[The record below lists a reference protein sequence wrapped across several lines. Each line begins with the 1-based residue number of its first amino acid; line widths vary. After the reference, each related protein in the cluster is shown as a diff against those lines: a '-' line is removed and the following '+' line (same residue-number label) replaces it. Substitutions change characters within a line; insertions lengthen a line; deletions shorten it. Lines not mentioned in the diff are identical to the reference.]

1 MSLKYRSDIQS
12 LRGIAVI
19 FVLLYHGF
27 PATFK
32 YGYLGVDSFF
42 VISGFVIAPLVTR
55 IFQQAK
61 ANPDIGFARLLKD
74 FYASRFY
81 RLAPALFVAILVS
94 LTLILVFGPIDQIKK
109 SSVQSVLTVIL
120 LGNYS
125 AYRYGGNYFYS
136 DAPFVHMWSLAVE
149 QQIYLVIP
157 ILIFMLIGGR
167 MINFTTRR
175 VLFILSVITIISFV
189 TNIFDY
195 KNIFFSENLVD
206 KIQIW
211 NFYAPYS
218 RAWQFTIGFLGYF
231 ASSQSTRKIQFKKSV
246 QFFISALVLIVLFLF
261 LCDSQIVNSSIV
273 TLTTLTFIVTKSLY
287 VLPNSFGK
295 FSTWIGNRSYSIYL
309 YHMPLVFLAKNSPF
323 VYNLNDFKEIF
334 IVLSLLITVLLASV
348 SFTKVENRFRRNT
361 SLIENTLKVKVI
373 SFLFLSVFLLS
384 FFVYMFSAKSF
395 SSQNIVPFAGEAN
408 KNCAEG
414 KMLGNKLCLI
424 ASNNSKK
431 TVMLFGDSFAGSISS
446 AVIDA
451 SKKSQ
456 LDLVYT
462 YEYGC
467 QFSLAVQNSN
477 FTKSVCRSTYLNLVT
492 YIESNKPDSVI
503 ISYDW
508 NSSLLS
514 SIKTQQSVLES
525 LLEVRKLVPKMLLV
539 VNIPSFPDEN
549 SFMRQRTIF
558 HGNHT
563 PQKVFSEL
571 EISKQRSQFSVL
583 LENWAKLHR
592 IEIMNVADF
601 ICADNLCTRFEDSNW
616 LYSDYKHLSIYG
628 ASKTIPYFEN
638 YFLNLK

>member
-1 MSLKYRSDIQS
+1 M
-12 LRGIAVI
+12 
-19 FVLLYHGF
+19 
-27 PATFK
+27 
-32 YGYLGVDSFF
+32 
-42 VISGFVIAPLVTR
+42 
-55 IFQQAK
+55 
-61 ANPDIGFARLLKD
+61 
-74 FYASRFY
+74 
-81 RLAPALFVAILVS
+81 
-94 LTLILVFGPIDQIKK
+94 
-109 SSVQSVLTVIL
+109 
-120 LGNYS
+120 
-125 AYRYGGNYFYS
+125 
-136 DAPFVHMWSLAVE
+136 
-149 QQIYLVIP
+149 
-157 ILIFMLIGGR
+157 
-167 MINFTTRR
+167 
-175 VLFILSVITIISFV
+175 
-189 TNIFDY
+189 
-195 KNIFFSENLVD
+195 D

-231 ASSQSTRKIQFKKSV
+231 ASSQSTRKIEFKKSV

-273 TLTTLTFIVTKSLY
+273 TLTTLTLIVTKSLY

-323 VYNLNDFKEIF
+323 VYNLIDFKEIF

-395 SSQNIVPFAGEAN
+395 SSQTIIPFAGEAN
-408 KNCAEG
+408 KNCTEG

-424 ASNNSKK
+424 PSNNSKK

-462 YEYGC
+462 YKYGC

-477 FTKSVCRSTYLNLVT
+477 FTKSVCRSTYFNVVT

-514 SIKTQQSVLES
+514 SIKTQQSVFDS

-583 LENWAKLHR
+583 LENWAKLYR

-601 ICADNLCTRFEDSNW
+601 ICADNFCTRFEDSNW

>member
-1 MSLKYRSDIQS
+1 
-12 LRGIAVI
+12 
-19 FVLLYHGF
+19 
-27 PATFK
+27 
-32 YGYLGVDSFF
+32 
-42 VISGFVIAPLVTR
+42 
-55 IFQQAK
+55 
-61 ANPDIGFARLLKD
+61 
-74 FYASRFY
+74 
-81 RLAPALFVAILVS
+81 
-94 LTLILVFGPIDQIKK
+94 
-109 SSVQSVLTVIL
+109 
-120 LGNYS
+120 
-125 AYRYGGNYFYS
+125 
-136 DAPFVHMWSLAVE
+136 
-149 QQIYLVIP
+149 
-157 ILIFMLIGGR
+157 
-167 MINFTTRR
+167 
-175 VLFILSVITIISFV
+175 
-189 TNIFDY
+189 
-195 KNIFFSENLVD
+195 
-206 KIQIW
+206 
-211 NFYAPYS
+211 
-218 RAWQFTIGFLGYF
+218 
-231 ASSQSTRKIQFKKSV
+231 
-246 QFFISALVLIVLFLF
+246 
-261 LCDSQIVNSSIV
+261 
-273 TLTTLTFIVTKSLY
+273 
-287 VLPNSFGK
+287 
-295 FSTWIGNRSYSIYL
+295 
-309 YHMPLVFLAKNSPF
+309 MPLVFLAKNSPF
-323 VYNLNDFKEIF
+323 VYNLIDFKEIF
-334 IVLSLLITVLLASV
+334 IVLSLLITMLLASV
-348 SFTKVENRFRRNT
+348 SYTKIENRFRRNT

-395 SSQNIVPFAGEAN
+395 SSQTIIPFAGEAN
-408 KNCAEG
+408 KNCTEG

-424 ASNNSKK
+424 PSNTSKK

-462 YEYGC
+462 YNYGC
-467 QFSLAVQNSN
+467 LFSLADQNSN
-477 FTKSVCRSTYLNLVT
+477 FTKSVCRSTYFNVVT

-514 SIKTQQSVLES
+514 SIKTQQSVLDS

-549 SFMRQRTIF
+549 SFMRQRSIF

-583 LENWAKLHR
+583 LENWAKLYR

-601 ICADNLCTRFEDSNW
+601 ICADNFCTRFEDSNW